1 MVYLFQYSHTFV
13 VCDWWKK
20 NSKLKAD
27 FYQNLTPYKVINT
40 NHQAAF
46 LKHFNFL
53 TLYIYTNNLTTLN
66 VDPCRASI
74 QVVISFIPEKF
85 KNV

>member
-1 MVYLFQYSHTFV
+1 MKEKQQAESCFLP
-13 VCDWWKK
+13 
-20 NSKLKAD
+20 
-27 FYQNLTPYKVINT
+27 NLTPYKVINT

-53 TLYIYTNNLTTLN
+53 TLYIYTNDLTTLN